1 MKYMFNQLTLKTK
14 LISLICAAFIFSV
27 VVQYVYTIHM
37 INKEF
42 YHLSSQ
48 RFKDIAELVSTNH
61 NLINQVSNPTSDN
74 LQAIQHYTEQVRQ
87 LALVDFVVIFNMQGV
102 QYSHPDK
109 SKTGQ
114 QLVEGNEQ
122 KALLETSHL
131 STAKGTLDDPI
142 TASSPIY
149 NDNQQQIGIV
159 LVGQTRHKMNYLAL
173 KSSQPVWLS
182 LLVSFTL
189 TVILACLLSRYLK
202 MLICRLKPNQIDQ
215 LFEEC
220 NAIIKTVK
228 EGIVVINQNG
238 LISQINDEAIRIL
251 HMDKSKENIIG
262 KPINTLIPNA
272 RLNEVMNK
280 GIAEYDCEQNINGMV
295 IVTNRI
301 PLYVNNKLVGAITS
315 FRDITEIRQLSK
327 KLTSI
332 NRDADALRSQSH
344 EFNNKLHVIY
354 GLAYQDN
361 KQELVNYLEE
371 IIGNKQPELDEIS
384 QYIKEPIITGFLN
397 SKLSR
402 IKELGIALTFN
413 INGMIAPISNHLVI
427 HHLITILG
435 NLIDNSLDAVHSLAD
450 KKIEINFTVQNG
462 YFYIEIID
470 NGIGISEKD
479 VQHIFQ
485 KGYST
490 KGDNRGMGLYLVL
503 SCVDELGGNIQLFNL
518 GKKKGT
524 CFKISLPLAVLYRE
538 IS

>member
-1 MKYMFNQLTLKTK
+1 MKTIFNQLTLKTK

-27 VVQYVYTIHM
+27 VVEYVYTIHM
-37 INKEF
+37 IKKEF

-74 LQAIQHYTEQVRQ
+74 LKAIQYYTEQVRQ

-102 QYSHPDK
+102 QYSHLDK

-114 QLVEGNEQ
+114 QFVGGNEQ
-122 KALLETSHL
+122 KALQATSYL
-131 STAKGTLDDPI
+131 STARGALSDSI

-149 NDNQQQIGIV
+149 NDNKQQIGIV

-173 KSSQPVWLS
+173 KSSQPVWS

-189 TVILACLLSRYLK
+189 AVIFVCLLSRHIK
-202 MLICRLKPNQIDQ
+202 MLLCGLKPNQIDQ
-215 LFEEC
+215 LFEEH
-220 NAIIKTVK
+220 NAIIRAVK
-228 EGIVVINQNG
+228 EGIVVINRNG

-262 KPINTLIPNA
+262 KPISTLIPNA

-280 GIAEYDCEQNINGMV
+280 GIAEYNCEQNINGMV
-295 IVTNRI
+295 ILTNRI
-301 PLYVNNKLVGAITS
+301 PLFVKNKLVGAIAS
-315 FRDITEIRQLSK
+315 FRDITEIRQLSN

-384 QYIKEPIITGFLN
+384 QYIKDPIITGFLN
-397 SKLSR
+397 SKLSQ
-402 IKELGIALTFN
+402 IKELGVSLTFN
-413 INGMIAPISNHLVI
+413 INGMLAPISNHLVI

-450 KKIEINFTVQNG
+450 KKIELNFTVQNG

-518 GKKKGT
+518 SKKKGT

-538 IS
+538 AS

>member
-1 MKYMFNQLTLKTK
+1 MFNQLTLKTK

-37 INKEF
+37 INREF

-220 NAIIKTVK
+220 NAIIRTVK

-262 KPINTLIPNA
+262 KLISTLIPNA

-301 PLYVNNKLVGAITS
+301 PLYVNNKLVGAIAS

-327 KLTSI
+327 KLTNI

-413 INGMIAPISNHLVI
+413 INGMLAPISNHLII

>member
-1 MKYMFNQLTLKTK
+1 MFNQLSLKTK

-37 INKEF
+37 IKKEF

-74 LQAIQHYTEQVRQ
+74 LQAIQYYTEQVRQ

-102 QYSHPDK
+102 QYSHLDK

-114 QLVEGNEQ
+114 QFVKGNEQ
-122 KALLETSHL
+122 KALHATSYL
-131 STAKGTLDDPI
+131 STARGALSDSI

-149 NDNQQQIGIV
+149 NDNKQQIGIV

-173 KSSQPVWLS
+173 KSSQSVWLS

-189 TVILACLLSRYLK
+189 AVIFACLLSRHIK
-202 MLICRLKPNQIDQ
+202 MLLCGLKPNQIDQ
-215 LFEEC
+215 LFEER
-220 NAIIKTVK
+220 NTIIRTVK
-228 EGIVVINQNG
+228 EGIVVINRDG

-262 KPINTLIPNA
+262 KPISTLTPNA

-280 GIAEYDCEQNINGMV
+280 GIAEYDCEQNIDGMV
-295 IVTNRI
+295 ILTNRI
-301 PLYVNNKLVGAITS
+301 PIFVKNKLVGAIAS

-384 QYIKEPIITGFLN
+384 QYIKDPIITGFLN
-397 SKLSR
+397 SKLSQ
-402 IKELGIALTFN
+402 IKELGVSLTFN
-413 INGMIAPISNHLVI
+413 INGMLAPISNHLVI

-435 NLIDNSLDAVHSLAD
+435 NLIDNSLDAVHCLSD

-518 GKKKGT
+518 SKKKGA

-538 IS
+538 AS

>member
-1 MKYMFNQLTLKTK
+1 MKTIFNQLTLKTK

-37 INKEF
+37 IKKEF

-102 QYSHPDK
+102 QYSHLDK

-114 QLVEGNEQ
+114 QFVEVNEQ
-122 KALLETSHL
+122 KALQATSYL
-131 STAKGTLDDPI
+131 STARGALNDSI

-149 NDNQQQIGIV
+149 NDNKQQIGIV

-173 KSSQPVWLS
+173 KSSQPVWS

-189 TVILACLLSRYLK
+189 TVILVFLLSRHIK
-202 MLICRLKPNQIDQ
+202 MLLCGLKPNQIDQ
-215 LFEEC
+215 LFEEH
-220 NAIIKTVK
+220 NAIIRAVK
-228 EGIVVINQNG
+228 EGIVVINRDG

-262 KPINTLIPNA
+262 KPISTLIPNV

-280 GIAEYDCEQNINGMV
+280 GIAENNCEQNINGMV
-295 IVTNRI
+295 ILTNRI
-301 PLYVNNKLVGAITS
+301 PLFVKNKLVGAIAS

-384 QYIKEPIITGFLN
+384 QYIKDPIITGFLN
-397 SKLSR
+397 SKLSQ
-402 IKELGIALTFN
+402 IKELEVLLTFN
-413 INGMIAPISNHLVI
+413 INGMLAPISNHLVI

-450 KKIEINFTVQNG
+450 KKIELNFTVQNG

-470 NGIGISEKD
+470 NGIGISEKN

-538 IS
+538 AS

>member
-1 MKYMFNQLTLKTK
+1 MFNQLTLKTK
-14 LISLICAAFIFSV
+14 LISLICAAFIFSA

-114 QLVEGNEQ
+114 LLVEGNEQ

-131 STAKGTLDDPI
+131 SIAKGTLDDPI

-149 NDNQQQIGIV
+149 NDNHKQIGIV

-189 TVILACLLSRYLK
+189 TAILACLLSRYLK

-220 NAIIKTVK
+220 NAIIRTVK

-262 KPINTLIPNA
+262 KPMNTLIPNA
-272 RLNEVMNK
+272 HLNEVMNK

-301 PLYVNNKLVGAITS
+301 PLYVKNKLVGAIAS

-413 INGMIAPISNHLVI
+413 INGMLAPISNHLVI

>member
-1 MKYMFNQLTLKTK
+1 MKTIFNQLTLKTK

-27 VVQYVYTIHM
+27 VVEYVYTIHM
-37 INKEF
+37 IKKEF

-102 QYSHPDK
+102 QYSHLDK

-114 QLVEGNEQ
+114 QFVGGNEQ
-122 KALLETSHL
+122 KALQATSYL
-131 STAKGTLDDPI
+131 STARGALSDSI

-149 NDNQQQIGIV
+149 NDNKQQIGIV

-173 KSSQPVWLS
+173 KSSQPVWS

-189 TVILACLLSRYLK
+189 AVIFVCLLSRHIK
-202 MLICRLKPNQIDQ
+202 MLLCGLKPNQIDQ
-215 LFEEC
+215 LFEEH
-220 NAIIKTVK
+220 NAIIRAVK
-228 EGIVVINQNG
+228 EGIVVINRNG

-262 KPINTLIPNA
+262 KPISTLIPNA

-280 GIAEYDCEQNINGMV
+280 GIAEYDYEQNIDGMV
-295 IVTNRI
+295 ILTNRI
-301 PLYVNNKLVGAITS
+301 PLFVKNKLVGAIAS
-315 FRDITEIRQLSK
+315 FRDITEIRQLAK

-332 NRDADALRSQSH
+332 NRDADVLRSQSH

-371 IIGNKQPELDEIS
+371 IIGNKQTELDEIS
-384 QYIKEPIITGFLN
+384 QYIKDPIITGFLN
-397 SKLSR
+397 SKLSQ
-402 IKELGIALTFN
+402 IKELGVSLTFN
-413 INGMIAPISNHLVI
+413 INGMLAPISNHLVI

-450 KKIEINFTVQNG
+450 KKIELNFTVQNG

-524 CFKISLPLAVLYRE
+524 CFKISLPLVVLYQE
-538 IS
+538 AS